1 MGVDHHLLA
10 GMIYLIGSLRNPQ
23 VPELANEIRKATGEE
38 VFDDW
43 YAAGPEADDKW
54 RDYEKAR
61 GRNYRQ
67 ALAGL
72 AAGHVFEYDHFHL
85 DRARAGV
92 LVLPAGRSGHL
103 ELGYLL
109 GQKKPGYIL
118 LDNPDRWDVMYKFA
132 TVCFTQEELIENLL
146 GKQLAV
152 PVTYTESTGLPGAP
166 WAYGV

>member
-1 MGVDHHLLA
+1 
-10 GMIYLIGSLRNPQ
+10 MIYLIGSLRNEE
-23 VPELANEIRKATGEE
+23 VPKIAQAIRKATGEE

-61 GRNYRQ
+61 GRDYRQ

-85 DRARAGV
+85 NRAGAGV
-92 LVLPAGRSGHL
+92 LILPAGRSGHL
-103 ELGYLL
+103 ELGLL
-109 GQKKPGYIL
+109 AGQGKPTFIL
-118 LDNPDRWDVMYKFA
+118 LDNPERWDVMYKFS
-132 TVCFTQEELIENLL
+132 TVCFTQEELLENLL
-146 GKQLAV
+146 GLKLAE
-152 PVTYTESTGLPGAP
+152 PITYTDGKGLPGAP